1 MSENNA
7 HDLFFR
13 QMMTKKETAKDIIKN
28 YFPEEITKTMDFDTL
43 KISKDT
49 FIDKKNRKNE
59 SDILYEIVINKENTY
74 IYLLF
79 EHKSYDYKYT
89 ALQLL
94 RYMYNIWDLDIKQK
108 RLTKN
113 KKLQPII
120 PFVVYA
126 SEKEW
131 TRGNTLAYLL
141 EEFPE
146 QIKKHIPDYEYLMLN
161 LTVEDFDQIKGDLLT
176 QIMLKTMKI
185 VFMKG
190 MALEEKLREI
200 FHLMK
205 LYKKIENTQETLEVF
220 ELLIRYLLRA
230 AKYLNKD
237 QLEKT
242 VKKEL
247 PEWRSDYM
255 SIADV
260 LKKEGREE
268 KTEKALINFYNKGIP
283 IETIAEGLEITKE
296 TALDMI
302 EEAKKKRKIKD

>member
-1 MSENNA
+1 MPENNA

-28 YFPEEITKTMDFDTL
+28 YFPEAITKTMDFDTL

-59 SDILYEIVINKENTY
+59 SDILYEIIINQEKTY
-74 IYLLF
+74 VYLLF

-141 EEFPE
+141 EEIPE

-237 QLEKT
+237 QLEKS
-242 VKKEL
+242 VQKEL
-247 PEWRSDYM
+247 PEWRSD
-255 SIADV
+255 V
-260 LKKEGREE
+260 E
-268 KTEKALINFYNKGIP
+268 FCF
-283 IETIAEGLEITKE
+283 
-296 TALDMI
+296 
-302 EEAKKKRKIKD
+302 

>member
-1 MSENNA
+1 
-7 HDLFFR
+7 
-13 QMMTKKETAKDIIKN
+13 MMTKKETAKDIIKN
-28 YFPEEITKTMDFDTL
+28 YFPKEITETMDFDTL

-59 SDILYEIVINKENTY
+59 SDILYEIMINKVKTY

-126 SEKEW
+126 NDKEW
-131 TRGNTLAYLL
+131 TRENTLSYLL
-141 EEFPE
+141 DTIPAPV
-146 QIKKHIPDYEYLMLN
+146 KKHVPDYEYLMLN
-161 LTVEDFDQIKGDLLT
+161 LQVKDFDEIKGELLT

-185 VFMKG
+185 VFMNDVD
-190 MALEEKLREI
+190 LEERLREI
-200 FHLMK
+200 LHLIK
-205 LYKKIENTQETLEVF
+205 LYKNVENTQETLEVF
-220 ELLIRYLLRA
+220 RLFIRYLTRA
-230 AKYLNKD
+230 AKYIKKE
-237 QLEKT
+237 QLEKS
-242 VKKEL
+242 VQKEL

-255 SIADV
+255 TIADV
-260 LKKEGREE
+260 LRKEGIE
-268 KTEKALINFYNKGIP
+268 KGKIEDAINFYKLGLTINQIAKGTGIDK
-283 IETIAEGLEITKE
+283 EKLKEI
-296 TALDMI
+296 L
-302 EEAKKKRKIKD
+302 KDVER

>member
-1 MSENNA
+1 
-7 HDLFFR
+7 
-13 QMMTKKETAKDIIKN
+13 
-28 YFPEEITKTMDFDTL
+28 MDFKTL

-49 FIDKKNRKNE
+49 FVDKKNRKNA
-59 SDILYEIVINKENTY
+59 SDILYEIAINKEKTY
-74 IYLLF
+74 LYLLF
-79 EHKSYDYKYT
+79 EHKSYDYKFT

-94 RYMYNIWDLDIKQK
+94 RYMYNIWELDIKQK
-108 RLTKN
+108 RLTEN

-131 TRGNTLAYLL
+131 TRGNTLSYLL
-141 EEFPE
+141 EEIPE

-161 LTVEDFDQIKGDLLT
+161 LTVEDFDQIKGELLT

-260 LKKEGREE
+260 LKKEGIE
-268 KTEKALINFYNKGIP
+268 KGIEKGIELEKKRALINLYNKGVP
-283 IETIAEGLEITKE
+283 IETIVEGLELSKE
-296 TALDMI
+296 RALQII
-302 EEAKKKRKIKD
+302 EEAKKNKN

>member
-1 MSENNA
+1 
-7 HDLFFR
+7 
-13 QMMTKKETAKDIIKN
+13 
-28 YFPEEITKTMDFDTL
+28 
-43 KISKDT
+43 
-49 FIDKKNRKNE
+49 
-59 SDILYEIVINKENTY
+59 
-74 IYLLF
+74 
-79 EHKSYDYKYT
+79 
-89 ALQLL
+89 
-94 RYMYNIWDLDIKQK
+94 
-108 RLTKN
+108 
-113 KKLQPII
+113 
-120 PFVVYA
+120 
-126 SEKEW
+126 
-131 TRGNTLAYLL
+131 
-141 EEFPE
+141 
-146 QIKKHIPDYEYLMLN
+146 MLN

-260 LKKEGREE
+260 LKKEGIE
-268 KTEKALINFYNKGIP
+268 KGIEKGIELEKKRALINLYNKGVP
-283 IETIAEGLEITKE
+283 FETIVEGLELSKE
-296 TALDMI
+296 RALEMI
-302 EEAKKKRKIKD
+302 EEAKKKEK

>member
-13 QMMTKKETAKDIIKN
+13 QMMTKKVTAKDIIKN

-59 SDILYEIVINKENTY
+59 SDILYEIIINQEKTY
-74 IYLLF
+74 VYLLF
-79 EHKSYDYKYT
+79 EHKSYDYKFT

-126 SEKEW
+126 NNKEW
-131 TRGNTLAYLL
+131 TRDNTLTYLL
-141 EEFPE
+141 EKIPDS
-146 QIKKHIPDYEYLMLN
+146 IKKHVPDYEYLMLN
-161 LTVEDFDQIKGDLLT
+161 LQVKDFDEIKGELLT

-185 VFMKG
+185 VLMKDID
-190 MALEEKLREI
+190 LDEKLREI
-200 FHLMK
+200 LHLMK
-205 LYKKIENTQETLEVF
+205 LYKSVENTQETQEVF
-220 ELLIRYLLRA
+220 RLLIRYLLRA
-230 AKYLNKD
+230 AKYIKKE
-237 QLEKT
+237 QLEKS
-242 VKKEL
+242 VQKEL
-247 PEWRSDYM
+247 PEWS
-255 SIADV
+255 ADV
-260 LKKEGREE
+260 E
-268 KTEKALINFYNKGIP
+268 FCF
-283 IETIAEGLEITKE
+283 
-296 TALDMI
+296 
-302 EEAKKKRKIKD
+302 

>member
-1 MSENNA
+1 
-7 HDLFFR
+7 
-13 QMMTKKETAKDIIKN
+13 MMTKKETAKDIIKN
-28 YFPEEITKTMDFDTL
+28 YFPKEITETMDFDTL

-59 SDILYEIVINKENTY
+59 SDILYEIMINKVKTY

-126 SEKEW
+126 NDKEW
-131 TRGNTLAYLL
+131 TRENTLSYLL
-141 EEFPE
+141 DTIPAPV
-146 QIKKHIPDYEYLMLN
+146 KKHVPDYEYLMLN
-161 LTVEDFDQIKGDLLT
+161 LQVKDFDEIKGELLT

-185 VFMKG
+185 VFMNDVD
-190 MALEEKLREI
+190 LEERLREI
-200 FHLMK
+200 LHLIK
-205 LYKKIENTQETLEVF
+205 LYKNVENTQETLEVF
-220 ELLIRYLLRA
+220 RLFIRYLTRA
-230 AKYLNKD
+230 AKYIKKE
-237 QLEKT
+237 QLEKS
-242 VKKEL
+242 VQKEL

-255 SIADV
+255 TIADV
-260 LKKEGREE
+260 LRKEGKEEGREE
-268 KTEKALINFYNKGIP
+268 EK
-283 IETIAEGLEITKE
+283 KE
-296 TALDMI
+296 TDINLYKMGLTLDQI
-302 EEAKKKRKIKD
+302 AQGTGLDKETLQEILKNVER

>member
-13 QMMTKKETAKDIIKN
+13 QMMMKKETAKDIIKN
-28 YFPEEITKTMDFDTL
+28 YFPKEITESMDFDTL

-59 SDILYEIVINKENTY
+59 SDILYEIAIEKEKTY

-108 RLTKN
+108 KLSKN

-120 PFVVYA
+120 PFVFYA
-126 SEKEW
+126 NDKEW
-131 TRGNTLAYLL
+131 TRENTLSYLL
-141 EEFPE
+141 EKIPNPV
-146 QIKKHIPDYEYLMLN
+146 KKHIPDYEYLMLN
-161 LTVEDFDQIKGDLLT
+161 LQVKDFNEIKGELLT

-185 VFMKG
+185 VFMKDID
-190 MALEEKLREI
+190 LEEKLREI

-205 LYKKIENTQETLEVF
+205 LYKNIENTQETQEVF
-220 ELLIRYLLRA
+220 RLFIRYLLRA
-230 AKYLNKD
+230 AKYIKKD
-237 QLEKT
+237 QLEKS
-242 VKKEL
+242 VQKEL
-247 PEWRSDYM
+247 PEWRAGVEFCFQKLPSDWRNR
-255 SIADV
+255 SI
-260 LKKEGREE
+260 
-268 KTEKALINFYNKGIP
+268 
-283 IETIAEGLEITKE
+283 
-296 TALDMI
+296 
-302 EEAKKKRKIKD
+302 